1 MSIVLTALIA
11 LAAQGS
17 SGQVLYTPV
26 RTAADQK
33 IGVTGW
39 GSGTGSETDEAAY
52 EGVNSIRVSTRNYFQ
67 GVRIAFG
74 DPKDLSDQFADR
86 NNLLKIVVKNADDND
101 PNGSSGVGSSARP
114 GASGPG
120 GRPGVGPGSA
130 GGRGGP
136 GGFGGPGGRGAPGAP
151 GGFGGPGGRG
161 APGAPG
167 GFGGPGGRGAPGAPG
182 GFGGPGGRGAPGA
195 PGGFGGPGGLPGG
208 LPGGIGPG
216 GRPGG
221 ASATPSLTTIR
232 MIVTTTDGKKSE
244 VYLPIS
250 TSASGERGWKTVA
263 IPLQAINGF
272 DRTNKTIKDI
282 AFSGDTTATFFVGE
296 MRVVNDAT
304 AIRGEI
310 LGRTSYNLALGDRVT
325 FSARGE
331 GGSSV
336 LEYVWDFDD
345 SDGTDDVDAIGQ
357 TVVHQFRLP
366 TPEGKKTLVTLT
378 VRDKYGLKP
387 PAKATVE
394 VKVNG

>member
-1 MSIVLTALIA
+1 MSIVLTAMIA

-17 SGQVLYTPV
+17 TGQVLYTPV

-33 IGVTGW
+33 IGVMGW

-74 DPKDLSDQFADR
+74 DPKDLSDRFANR
-86 NNLLKIVVKNADDND
+86 NNLLKIVLKTADDAT
-101 PNGSSGVGSSARP
+101 V
-114 GASGPG
+114 SGPG
-120 GRPGVGPGSA
+120 VGGPGSGRPGGGLGQTGGPGDLGRGGPGGPGGPGGI
-130 GGRGGP
+130 GGRGGRGGAAGQGGGRGAPGGQGGRGGPGGP
-136 GGFGGPGGRGAPGAP
+136 GGFGGPGGGFP
-151 GGFGGPGGRG
+151 GGPGGGFPAGGPGGRLGG
-161 APGAPG
+161 ALG
-167 GFGGPGGRGAPGAPG
+167 G
-182 GFGGPGGRGAPGA
+182 
-195 PGGFGGPGGLPGG
+195 
-208 LPGGIGPG
+208 
-216 GRPGG
+216 GG
-221 ASATPSLTTIR
+221 ASETPSLTTVR

-250 TSASGERGWKTVA
+250 TSTSGERGWRTVA

-304 AIRGEI
+304 VIRGEI
-310 LGRTSYNLALGDRVT
+310 LGRTSYNLAVGDRVT

-345 SDGTDDVDAIGQ
+345 ADGTDDVDAIGQ

-366 TPEGKKTLVTLT
+366 TAEGKKSVVTLT
-378 VRDKYGLKP
+378 VRDKYGLKAP
-387 PAKATVE
+387 SKSTVE